1 MSNKRWW
8 NRGPKPPQVETVF
21 RKEIENPSIL
31 LAKGQA
37 KAEADAGIVRER
49 SAYGRDG
56 DIDLAV
62 SPQDRELAMRIAMR
76 GAEFM
81 RAYGVEEDLMTAC
94 MDICA
99 IHRNQ
104 QPLKLLEFAITSDVT
119 DFAHDYA
126 MIRKHI
132 NRTTGRLNPEAG
144 DGKALKFADLTRT
157 VH

>member
-1 MSNKRWW
+1 MSKKSKD
-8 NRGPKPPQVETVF
+8 RGRVIVDTVLS
-21 RKEIENPSIL
+21 RRIDNPSIL
-31 LAKGQA
+31 MAKGQA
-37 KAEADAGIVRER
+37 KAEADAGIVREI
-49 SAYGRDG
+49 SAYGKTG
-56 DIDLAV
+56 DIDLNV
-62 SPQDRELAMRIAMR
+62 TPQERELAMRIAMR

-81 RAYGVEEDLMTAC
+81 RAYGVQEDLMSAC

-99 IHRNQ
+99 IHRNE

-132 NRTTGRLNPEAG
+132 NRTTGRLSAEAG
-144 DGKALKFADLTRT
+144 GGTSLKFADLTRT